1 MKKILLPTLVFMM
14 FTSGQMNAL
23 ADNNGTDKA
32 VTKISENYSNAEG
45 LIQEQRYAEAIEE
58 LDKVLSKDKKNAD
71 AWNLFGFA
79 AKNMGN
85 LVGADKAYARAL
97 SLNPEHLSA
106 LEYQGELFI
115 MQGKVQWARSNL
127 ALLEKLCPDSC
138 AERENLAEA
147 LAKAGE

>member
-14 FTSGQMNAL
+14 FTAGQMDAL

-32 VTKISENYSNAEG
+32 VKKISKNYNNAEL
-45 LIQEQRYAEAIEE
+45 LIQKQRYAEAIKE

-115 MQGKVQWARSNL
+115 MQGKIQWARSNL

>member
-45 LIQEQRYAEAIEE
+45 LIQEQHYAEAIEE
-58 LDKVLSKDKKNAD
+58 LDKVLSKDKHNAD

-127 ALLEKLCPDSC
+127 ALLEKLCPNSC